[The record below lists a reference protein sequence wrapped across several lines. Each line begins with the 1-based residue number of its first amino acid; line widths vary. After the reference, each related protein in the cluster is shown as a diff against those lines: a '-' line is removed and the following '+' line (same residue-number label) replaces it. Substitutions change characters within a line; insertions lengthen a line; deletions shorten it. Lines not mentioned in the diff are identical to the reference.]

1 LNKRIVLKIIAA
13 LNPFKKETPRMSV
26 IEVNEILEI
35 LPHRYPFML
44 VDRIL
49 EIEEGKRIV
58 GIKNLTFN
66 EPFFQGHFPGRPVMP
81 GVLQMEAMA
90 QVAGILLN
98 KMFGGEGKISY
109 FAAIDNAR
117 FRRPVVPGD
126 QLRMEIEIV
135 NAKPRLSKV
144 NAKAFVDGKLV
155 SEADLMFSSAG

>member
-1 LNKRIVLKIIAA
+1 
-13 LNPFKKETPRMSV
+13 MSV
-26 IEVNEILEI
+26 IEANEILNI

-44 VDRIL
+44 VDRIIEL
-49 EIEEGKRIV
+49 EEGKRIV

-66 EPFFQGHFPGRPVMP
+66 ELFFQGHFPGRPVMP

-98 KMFGGEGKISY
+98 KMFGGEGKISF

-126 QLRMEIEIV
+126 QLRMEIDIV

-144 NAKAFVDGKLV
+144 HAKAFVGDKLA

>member
-1 LNKRIVLKIIAA
+1 MPTLN
-13 LNPFKKETPRMSV
+13 TQ
-26 IEVNEILEI
+26 EILEI

-44 VDRIL
+44 VDRIV
-49 EIEEGKRIV
+49 ECDDEKRIV

-66 EPFFQGHFPGRPVMP
+66 ELFFQGHFPGQPVMP

-98 KMFGGEGKISY
+98 RMFGGEGKISY

-126 QLRMEIEIV
+126 QLRMEIDILK
-135 NAKPRLSKV
+135 AKPRLSKV
-144 NAKAFVDGKLV
+144 HAKAFVDEQLV

>member
-1 LNKRIVLKIIAA
+1 MPA
-13 LNPFKKETPRMSV
+13 LDTQ
-26 IEVNEILEI
+26 EILNI

-44 VDRIL
+44 VDRI
-49 EIEEGKRIV
+49 IECDDEKHIV

-66 EPFFQGHFPGRPVMP
+66 ELFFQGHFPGQPVMP

-98 KMFGGEGKISY
+98 RMFGGEGKISY

-126 QLRMEIEIV
+126 QLRMEIEIIK
-135 NAKPRLSKV
+135 AKPRLSKV
-144 NAKAFVDGKLV
+144 HAKAMVDGQV
-155 SEADLMFSSAG
+155 ASEADLMFSSAG

>member
-1 LNKRIVLKIIAA
+1 MSAM
-13 LNPFKKETPRMSV
+13 ETS
-26 IEVNEILEI
+26 EILNV

-44 VDRIL
+44 VDRI
-49 EIEEGKRIV
+49 IECDNEKRIV

-66 EPFFQGHFPGRPVMP
+66 ELFFQGHFPDQPVMP

-98 KMFGGEGKISY
+98 KMIGAEGKISY

-126 QLRMEIEIV
+126 QLRMEIEVI

-144 NAKAFVDGKLV
+144 HAKAFVEDKLV

>member
-1 LNKRIVLKIIAA
+1 MPTLD
-13 LNPFKKETPRMSV
+13 TQ
-26 IEVNEILEI
+26 EILNT
-35 LPHRYPFML
+35 LPHRYPFLL

-49 EIEEGKRIV
+49 ECDDEKRIV
-58 GIKNLTFN
+58 GLKNLTYN
-66 EPFFQGHFPGRPVMP
+66 ELFFQGHFPGQPVMP

-98 KMFGGEGKISY
+98 RMFGGEGKISY

-126 QLRMEIEIV
+126 QLRMEIEIIK
-135 NAKPRLSKV
+135 AKPRLSKV
-144 NAKAFVDGKLV
+144 HAKAFVEDQLV

>member
-1 LNKRIVLKIIAA
+1 MTTLN
-13 LNPFKKETPRMSV
+13 TQ
-26 IEVNEILEI
+26 EILEI

-44 VDRIL
+44 VDRIV
-49 EIEEGKRIV
+49 ECDDEKRIV

-66 EPFFQGHFPGRPVMP
+66 ELFFQGHFPGQPVMP

-98 KMFGGEGKISY
+98 RMFGGEGKISY

-126 QLRMEIEIV
+126 QLRMEIEIIK
-135 NAKPRLSKV
+135 AKPRLSKV
-144 NAKAFVDGKLV
+144 HAKAFVDDQLV

>member
-1 LNKRIVLKIIAA
+1 MPAFN
-13 LNPFKKETPRMSV
+13 MQ
-26 IEVNEILEI
+26 EILEI

-49 EIEEGKRIV
+49 ECDDEKHIV
-58 GIKNLTFN
+58 GMKNLTFN
-66 EPFFQGHFPGRPVMP
+66 EPFFQGHFPGEPVMP

-98 KMFGGEGKISY
+98 RLFGAEGTISY

-126 QLRMEIEIV
+126 QLRMEIEIIK
-135 NAKPRLSKV
+135 AKPRLSKV
-144 NAKAFVDGKLV
+144 KAKAFVEDQLV
-155 SEADLMFSSAG
+155 SSADLMFSSAK

>member
-1 LNKRIVLKIIAA
+1 MPELN
-13 LNPFKKETPRMSV
+13 SQ
-26 IEVNEILEI
+26 EILEI

-49 EIEEGKRIV
+49 ECDDEKRIV
-58 GIKNLTFN
+58 GLKNLTFN
-66 EPFFQGHFPGRPVMP
+66 ELFFQGHFPGQPVMP

-98 KMFGGEGKISY
+98 RMFGGEGKISY

-126 QLRMEIEIV
+126 QLRMEIEIIK
-135 NAKPRLSKV
+135 AKPRLSKV
-144 NAKAFVDGKLV
+144 HAKAFVDDQLV
-155 SEADLMFSSAG
+155 SSADLMFSSAG